1 MVVLYI
7 IFFKAQSN
15 IWRYFQL
22 TWKFLPYKWLISTGF
37 PISIFKLTS
46 MNTAFLVLLFL
57 SFLVLVDKFSHDW
70 NMSRDK
76 TFDYYIINVRNSK
89 FNLKSEGKEKDFI
102 SFKFKWH
109 KLISAL
115 ICENKLSTVYS
126 NVTSTL
132 KK

>member
-15 IWRYFQL
+15 IWKYFQL
-22 TWKFLPYKWLISTGF
+22 TWKLLPYKWLISTGF
-37 PISIFKLTS
+37 PISILKLTS
-46 MNTAFLVLLFL
+46 MNTAFLVLLF
-57 SFLVLVDKFSHDW
+57 FFFFFVFGRHIFSWLKHVKRQD
-70 NMSRDK
+70 
-76 TFDYYIINVRNSK
+76 FYYVINVQNSK
-89 FNLKSEGKEKDFI
+89 FNLKSEGKEDFI

-109 KLISAL
+109 KLISTL

-126 NVTSTL
+126 NVISTL

>member
-46 MNTAFLVLLFL
+46 MNTAFLVLLFF

-76 TFDYYIINVRNSK
+76 TFDYYIINVQNSK
-89 FNLKSEGKEKDFI
+89 FNLKSEGKEDFI
-102 SFKFKWH
+102 RFKFKWH
-109 KLISAL
+109 KLISTL

-126 NVTSTL
+126 NVISTL